1 MIRTTDLLRIVLR
14 QQVRQLNYGV
24 ILAVAFGICI
34 YLSMG
39 ILGKE
44 IETLIG
50 QDINFIGG
58 VSLIKASLEEHY
70 FPDTPPQSF
79 APAVLEQVRSMP
91 QVLSASTSMRRVC
104 WVPMTVGQRTFDL
117 YVLGVDPWFW
127 TTNSITAFQGR
138 LLDAADEAQRARVC
152 VLGGEIAQILFG
164 EGPYIGRI
172 VGIHN
177 DNYEVVGIGTGI
189 MLRGNWCF
197 IPLGTAMDRGI
208 HDAAP
213 NRMQLRMRRL
223 EDVEPMAQII
233 PNIVSQKQQ
242 SLHLKVEFA
251 GEELSKILGIVRWVR
266 ILLTLG
272 IASSL
277 ILGCMG
283 IWQGTFAAVRE
294 RTREVG
300 LKLAMGAERWD
311 IWAQFL
317 GEAICKSVL
326 GGILGI
332 VLGAVCIYVTGFLL
346 HIPIVWTKFGQDS
359 LLCAGAATLVGV
371 VGGMY
376 PAILASRMDAVHA
389 LRYE

>member
-1 MIRTTDLLRIVLR
+1 MIRTSDLLRIVLR
-14 QQVRQLNYGV
+14 QQVRQINYGV
-24 ILAVAFGICI
+24 ILAIAFGICI

-39 ILGKE
+39 LLGKE
-44 IETLIG
+44 IETVIG

-58 VSLIKASLEEHY
+58 VSVIRASLEEHY
-70 FPDTPPQSF
+70 FPDTPPQFFS
-79 APAVLEQVRSMP
+79 PAVLEQMRSMP

-104 WVPMTVGQRTFDL
+104 WVPMTVGQRQFDL

-127 TTNSITAFQGR
+127 TTNSISAVQGR
-138 LLDAADEAQRARVC
+138 LLDAADEDRRARVC
-152 VLGGEIAQILFG
+152 VLGREIARILFG

-177 DNYEVVGIGTGI
+177 DNYEVVGLGTGI

-208 HDAAP
+208 VDAGP
-213 NRMQLRMRRL
+213 NRLQLRMRRL
-223 EDVEPMAQII
+223 EDVESMARMI
-233 PNIVSQKQQ
+233 PDLVSQKQQ
-242 SLHLKVEFA
+242 PLHLKVEFA
-251 GEELSKILGIVRWVR
+251 GEELRKILGITRWVR

-277 ILGCMG
+277 VLGCMG

-311 IWAQFL
+311 ILAQFL

-332 VLGAVCIYVTGFLL
+332 VLGAACIYVTSLIL
-346 HIPIVWTKFGQDS
+346 HLPVGWPKFVQDS
-359 LLCAGAATLVGV
+359 LLCVGTATLVGV